1 MRTVVRVWD
10 ERPSVM
16 FVVWSIYP
24 GQNGLLGIHNNTT
37 PFSMFLLSYFIHI
50 IVVIS
55 NVQKEMPGMNFV
67 VDYPSS
73 LFLLWWTLPTFGL
86 FSYRRRGFIVVEGN
100 EDGEEVLISRV
111 TLAFLVVTP
120 SLFLCLILFL
130 SSWRLFSYFSG
141 VFLFFLGLD
150 L

>member
-1 MRTVVRVWD
+1 MLGHIGKLASVEGFANVFLSFNKTMRTVVRVWD

-73 LFLLWWTLPTFGL
+73 LFLL
-86 FSYRRRGFIVVEGN
+86 
-100 EDGEEVLISRV
+100 
-111 TLAFLVVTP
+111 
-120 SLFLCLILFL
+120 
-130 SSWRLFSYFSG
+130 
-141 VFLFFLGLD
+141 
-150 L
+150 